1 MRSREMGKGRWGEG
15 KRIDSCFPVSQSS
28 CTFRSSGSGVLQRL
42 RSLSISCLAR
52 LIVPAETSPVRSSST
67 NMRAMAKQSWWL
79 RIHFRGI
86 FSTRKPMAMQ
96 LGDGKH
102 VFVTT
107 NTTSTV
113 ALKFHSLSRGGG
125 ADSPSVL
132 SKPRPLIAA
141 GAELV
146 HGDLKQ
152 RQTTRLLPVPH
163 NGGCCLHDDSQCQP
177 TDLD

>member
-1 MRSREMGKGRWGEG
+1 MTYPALQSVRTLGKEKEGGRRGSDEGRREEEMRSREMGKGRWGEG

-107 NTTSTV
+107 NPTSTV
-113 ALKFHSLSRGGG
+113 ALKFHSLSRGEQTHPPFL
-125 ADSPSVL
+125 ANHAL
-132 SKPRPLIAA
+132 S
-141 GAELV
+141 
-146 HGDLKQ
+146 
-152 RQTTRLLPVPH
+152 
-163 NGGCCLHDDSQCQP
+163 
-177 TDLD
+177 